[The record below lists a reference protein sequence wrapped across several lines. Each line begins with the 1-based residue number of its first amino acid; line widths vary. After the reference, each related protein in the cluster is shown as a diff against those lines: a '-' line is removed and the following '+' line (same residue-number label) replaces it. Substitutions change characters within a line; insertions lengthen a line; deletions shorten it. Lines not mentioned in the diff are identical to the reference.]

1 MKNLIILFTMF
12 LMVTSLTPLS
22 FGYDGTRLGPAG
34 VPEGVLREGV
44 LSVKFLDAYFGTEGS
59 KIEVAPGDKN
69 VPFTVVMSNVG
80 TQDITGIKGKI
91 SLPAAFQ
98 SPSGRGVA
106 IMADNDQKAK
116 AGDTFALTF
125 FIDVSDKAS
134 IKDYPG
140 NVDLS
145 FSRLRESGERNENF
159 RFTYKLTGD
168 SIVNLKPISGA
179 LTSIENNLVII
190 EVSNEG
196 SAPLNNVD
204 IVLQNDLTSVSSQS
218 KSITNLENVIFDQ
231 THWDVGTIQPQSS
244 QTFTFSAFI
253 PESLKNEPLH
263 LPMAITYYNAH
274 GEVQTVTR
282 VADFYIIG
290 LIDPTIYGV
299 KVIDL
304 SGKQTVVGEILN
316 EGNSDGL
323 FGFVT
328 LKSQGDSNIKESTQY
343 IDEIEPDS
351 PVPFNIPIEYD
362 GVGLMGK
369 HDITIEVSYKDSMR
383 EEHILSYDTTIDVSE
398 LSMLENGD
406 GDSSV
411 GGIIAIIVIVGIIAF
426 LFKKGKLPMISK
438 KSE

>member
-1 MKNLIILFTMF
+1 MKKLIVLFLIF
-12 LMVTSLTPLS
+12 LISTSLTPLS
-22 FGYDGTRLGPAG
+22 FGDGTIG
-34 VPEGVLREGV
+34 VPQGVLRDGV

-69 VPFTVVMSNVG
+69 VPFSVIMSNVG

-98 SPSGRGVA
+98 SPNGRGMA
-106 IMADNDQKAK
+106 IVADNSQKAS
-116 AGDTFALTF
+116 AGNTFSLTF
-125 FIDVSDKAS
+125 FVDVSEKAP
-134 IKDYPG
+134 IKNYAG
-140 NVDLS
+140 NIEIS
-145 FSRLRESGERNENF
+145 FSRLRESGERIETF
-159 RFTYKLTGD
+159 PFTFKLTGD
-168 SIVNLKPISGA
+168 SIVNLRTLSGA
-179 LTSIENNLVII
+179 LTSIVNNQVLI
-190 EVSNEG
+190 EISNAG
-196 SAPLNNVD
+196 TAPLNNVD

-231 THWDVGTIQPQSS
+231 THWDVGTINPQSS
-244 QTFTFSAFI
+244 VSFSFNAFI
-253 PESLKNEPLH
+253 PESIKNEPLH
-263 LPMAITYYNAH
+263 LPMTITYYDAH
-274 GEVQTVTR
+274 GEKQSVTR
-282 VADFYIIG
+282 VADFYING
-290 LIDPTIYGV
+290 LVDPSIYGV

-328 LKSQGDSNIKESTQY
+328 LKPRGDSNIKESTQY

-362 GVGLMGK
+362 GVGLMGQ

>member
-1 MKNLIILFTMF
+1 MKNLIILFSMF
-12 LMVTSLTPLS
+12 LIVTSLTPLS
-22 FGYDGTRLGPAG
+22 FGQDTRLGPADT
-34 VPEGVLREGV
+34 PPGVLREAI
-44 LSVKFLDAYFGTEGS
+44 LSIKFLDAYFGTDGS

-69 VPFTVVMSNVG
+69 VPFTVIMSNVG
-80 TQDITGIKGKI
+80 TQDITGIKGKL

-106 IMADNDQKAK
+106 IMADNDQKAI
-116 AGDTFALTF
+116 AGNTFALTF
-125 FIDVSDKAS
+125 FIDVSELAP
-134 IKDYPG
+134 IKDYSG

-168 SIVNLKPISGA
+168 SIVNLKPLSGA
-179 LTSIENNLVII
+179 LTSIENNMVVIQ
-190 EVSNEG
+190 VSNEG

-231 THWDVGTIQPQSS
+231 THWDVGTINPKSS
-244 QTFTFSAFI
+244 TTFTFSAFI

-274 GEVQTVTR
+274 GEIQSVTR
-282 VADFYIIG
+282 VADFYING

-304 SGKQTVVGEILN
+304 SGRQTVVGDILN

-328 LKSQGDSNIKESTQY
+328 LKPRGDSNILESTQY

-351 PVPFNIPIEYD
+351 PVPFNIPIEFD
-362 GVGLMGK
+362 GLTLSGK
-369 HDITIEVSYKDSMR
+369 HDITIEVTYKDSMR
-383 EEHILSYDTTIDVSE
+383 QEHSISYDTTIDVSA
-398 LSMLENGD
+398 LSMLDSEE
-406 GDSSV
+406 GDSPVS
-411 GGIIAIIVIVGIIAF
+411 GLIAIIVIVGIIVI
-426 LFKKGKLPMISK
+426 LYKKGKLPMISK
-438 KSE
+438 KSA